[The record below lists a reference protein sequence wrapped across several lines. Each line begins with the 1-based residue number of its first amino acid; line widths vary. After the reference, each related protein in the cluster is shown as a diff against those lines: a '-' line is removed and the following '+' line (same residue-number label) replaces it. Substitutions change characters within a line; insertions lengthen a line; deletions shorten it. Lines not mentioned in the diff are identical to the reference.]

1 MAYEKRVAVLKQVNK
16 GFTADGSALSGAV
29 YAERLGG
36 ELSLKV
42 QAAGLAALKE
52 GRYVVV
58 FSAEKKI
65 FCLDLG
71 RGESIRVQNAP
82 SIQNGFTVLVAYVR
96 DVVQPVAFG
105 KCGSA
110 AGDVITLLNAI
121 TAGEKKKGG
130 MPASPTEFPP
140 VAPNIAPNI
149 PPNIPPSVPPM
160 IPIPEPP
167 SKEEPETRAPFREG
181 AVTYNDEA
189 IAESDYFYDR
199 VQTGDRNENVAGEN
213 EGKGRKKKGGKN
225 PSKDDGTQHPVLFP
239 KGKLTYYKKVRGDI
253 ERAFEKFP
261 SDTRLLTVFPR
272 SEWVKTESALLGVI
286 YEDGQ
291 PRYLCVAAEK
301 TGEPPEDMKEHCTF
315 VPESP
320 FSQDKGFYIVF
331 QDADT
336 GAYVNVSDL

>member
-16 GFTADGSALSGAV
+16 GFSADGSALTGAV
-29 YAERLGG
+29 YAERLGS

-58 FSAEKKI
+58 FSAEKQT

-71 RGESIRVQNAP
+71 KGEPIKVQNAP
-82 SIQNGFTVLVAYVR
+82 SIQNGFTVLVAYAR
-96 DVVQPVAFG
+96 EGVQPVAFG
-105 KCGSA
+105 KCGNASGNVA
-110 AGDVITLLNAI
+110 TLLNAV
-121 TAGEKKKGG
+121 TAAENKKGG
-130 MPASPTEFPP
+130 MPA
-140 VAPNIAPNI
+140 
-149 PPNIPPSVPPM
+149 
-160 IPIPEPP
+160 IPIPPVEIPPVGPNVPRAPTVPVPEPTP
-167 SKEEPETRAPFREG
+167 KEEPDDRAPFREG
-181 AVTYNDEA
+181 AYAYNDEA

-199 VQTGDRNENVAGEN
+199 VQTGDRDEAAAGEN

-225 PSKDDGTQHPVLFP
+225 SSKDDGAVHPLQFT
-239 KGKLTYYKKVRGDI
+239 KGKLTYYKKVRKEI
-253 ERAFEKFP
+253 EQAFDKFP
-261 SDTRLLTVFPR
+261 SDTRLLAVFPR
-272 SEWVKTESALLGVI
+272 SEWVKTESALLGII

-301 TGEPPEDMKEHCTF
+301 EGEPPEEMKEHCIF

-320 FSQDKGFYIVF
+320 FSEEKGFYIVF

-336 GAYVNVSDL
+336 GAYVNISEA